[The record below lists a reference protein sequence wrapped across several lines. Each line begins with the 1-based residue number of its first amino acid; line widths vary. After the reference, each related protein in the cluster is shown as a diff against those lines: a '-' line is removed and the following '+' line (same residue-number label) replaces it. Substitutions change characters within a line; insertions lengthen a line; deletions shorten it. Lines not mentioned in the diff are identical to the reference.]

1 MLDAGCMKKKKIKSV
16 FSLSNLN
23 FKFQFSSFRYPV
35 PSIQYPASVFT
46 LIELLVVIAIIAILA
61 SLLLPALRNAREQAK
76 GSVCRNNLRQL
87 ALSMFTYADN
97 HNGYLTPVNM
107 DSSLPS
113 NGSTWW
119 PSLLANAGA
128 INEKT
133 VSYGD
138 IRTGIFLCPSVEPDG
153 MMFGG
158 GYGLV
163 RTWGSA
169 NCNTN
174 HKYKSTTRGVSL
186 RITNPPYL
194 FLIGESEFGAGAT
207 VYPAGKTY
215 MEVACAIGG
224 PNWFTSTEGVGS
236 VRHNRLVQF
245 VSLDGHVDARSFDEL
260 RTDTSIWSH

>member
-1 MLDAGCMKKKKIKSV
+1 MIKKEPRSRGLYPGLPVASI
-16 FSLSNLN
+16 
-23 FKFQFSSFRYPV
+23 KFQVSN
-35 PSIQYPASVFT
+35 FT

-61 SLLLPALRNAREQAK
+61 ALLLPALRAAREQAK

-87 ALSMFTYADN
+87 CLSMFTYADN
-97 HNGYLTPVNM
+97 HSGYMPPVNM
-107 DSSLPS
+107 DSSLPG

-128 INEKT
+128 INEKA

-138 IRTGIFLCPSVEPDG
+138 IRTGIFLCPCVEPDG
-153 MMFGG
+153 MKFGG

-174 HKYKSTTRGVSL
+174 HTYKSTTRGKSL
-186 RITNPPYL
+186 RITNPSYL
-194 FLIGESEFGAGAT
+194 LVLGDSEFGSGAT

-215 MEVACAIGG
+215 MELACAIGG
-224 PNWFTSTEGVGS
+224 PNWLTSTEGVGAT
-236 VRHNRLVQF
+236 RHNRLVQF
-245 VSLDGHVDARSFDEL
+245 VSLDGHVEGRSFDEL
-260 RTDTSIWSH
+260 RTDSSIWSH